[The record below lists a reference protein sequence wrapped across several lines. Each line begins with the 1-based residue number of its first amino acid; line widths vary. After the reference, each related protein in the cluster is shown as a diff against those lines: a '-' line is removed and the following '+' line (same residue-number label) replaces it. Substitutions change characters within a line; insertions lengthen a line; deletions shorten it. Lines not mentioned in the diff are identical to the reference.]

1 MDFYLEKAKEL
12 QGQLDRV
19 TITQIPRNE
28 NSNVDDLA
36 RFATGREDS
45 LLKTIPLEI
54 LDEPSI
60 NRHQQVDAISDK
72 PT

>member
-12 QGQLDRV
+12 LGQFDTV

-28 NSNVDDLA
+28 NSNADALA
-36 RFATGREDS
+36 HLATGLEDS

-54 LDEPSI
+54 
-60 NRHQQVDAISDK
+60 SDK
-72 PT
+72 PSIDKQL